1 MANEALEASGLK
13 KTYGQGTAAV
23 HVLNGLDLSLSAGEF
38 VVILGPSGSGKST
51 LLNMLGLMDR
61 PDHGEILFSGVP
73 TSRLNEEAKARLR
86 NERIGF
92 VFQFDALLPEFTVL
106 ENITMPARIALAQ
119 RRDSGTLEQA
129 EDRGME
135 LLGGLGLKQI
145 RDRFPYQVSGGERQ
159 RAALCRS
166 LINRPTVL
174 LADEPTG
181 NLDKR
186 NGELVFKDLKGLA
199 ESQGAAVL
207 MVTHNES
214 ARDYAARVL
223 HMQDGMI
230 VQDAERVR

>member
-1 MANEALEASGLK
+1 MAKEALEASGLK

-61 PDHGEILFSGVP
+61 PDQGEIFFSGVP
-73 TSRLNEEAKARLR
+73 TSRLGEEAKARLR

-106 ENITMPARIALAQ
+106 ENITMPARIGLAQ
-119 RRDSGTLEQA
+119 KRSAGTLEQA
-129 EDRGME
+129 ENRGME

-166 LINRPTVL
+166 LINKPTVL

-181 NLDKR
+181 NLDKH

-223 HMQDGMI
+223 HMQDGTI
-230 VQDAERVR
+230 VHDAERVR

>member
-1 MANEALEASGLK
+1 MAEGTLEARGLS
-13 KTYGQGTAAV
+13 KTYGQGKAAV
-23 HVLNGLDLSLSAGEF
+23 HVLKGLDLTLTAGEF

-61 PDHGEILFSGVP
+61 PDHGEIIFSGVP
-73 TSRLNEEAKARLR
+73 TAKLDEEAKARLR

-92 VFQFDALLPEFTVL
+92 VFQFDALLPEFTIL

-119 RRDSGTLEQA
+119 KRSSNTIEQA
-129 EDRGME
+129 CERGVE
-135 LLGGLGLKQI
+135 LLGGLGLKAI
-145 RDRFPYQVSGGERQ
+145 RDRYPYQVSGGERQ

-181 NLDKR
+181 NLDKH

-223 HMQDGMI
+223 HMQDGTI
-230 VQDAERVR
+230 VHDAERVR

>member
-1 MANEALEASGLK
+1 MGEVVLEAVGLV
-13 KTYGQGTAAV
+13 KTYGEGETAV
-23 HVLNGLDLSLSAGEF
+23 PVLRGLGLTLSAGEL

-61 PDHGEILFSGVP
+61 PDQGEIRYSGVP
-73 TSRLNEEAKARLR
+73 TSRLDEEEQARLR
-86 NERIGF
+86 SERIGF
-92 VFQFDALLPEFTVL
+92 VFQFDALLPEFTIL
-106 ENITMPARIALAQ
+106 ENITMPSRLASRESLEDAQARGL
-119 RRDSGTLEQA
+119 
-129 EDRGME
+129 E
-135 LLGGLGLKQI
+135 LLGHLGLKDI

-159 RAALCRS
+159 RAALCRA

-186 NGELVFKDLKGLA
+186 NGELVFKDLKAMA
-199 ESQGAAVL
+199 ETSGAAVL

-223 HMQDGMI
+223 QMQDGVI
-230 VQDAERVR
+230 SLESERVKP